1 MDSKEVIEH
10 RMFVDDVT
18 SEATRD
24 CDVFLD
30 RIGELQEGELIWSQP
45 QRLLTGAIRICSEG
59 GELLDL
65 VKKIIFQGKKP
76 SEELRN
82 KVKNELG
89 DVMWYVQQVLITM
102 EWDLEEVL
110 AENTKKLSGRYPE
123 GFSVDKS
130 ENRED

>member
-30 RIGELQEGELIWSQP
+30 RIEELQDGDMVWSQP
-45 QRLLTGAIRICSEG
+45 QRLLTGAIGICSEG

-65 VKKIIFQGKKP
+65 VKKIIFQGKEP
-76 SEELRN
+76 TEELRN

>member
-18 SEATRD
+18 SEASRD
-24 CDVFLD
+24 CDTFLV
-30 RIGELQEGELIWSQP
+30 RIENLQDADELWSQP
-45 QRLLTGAIRICSEG
+45 QRLLTGAIGICSEG
-59 GELLDL
+59 GELLDI
-65 VKKIIFQGKKP
+65 VKKIIFQGKDP
-76 SEELRN
+76 TDELRN
-82 KVKNELG
+82 KIKNELG

-123 GFSVDKS
+123 GFDVDKS
-130 ENRED
+130 ENRSD

>member
-1 MDSKEVIEH
+1 MDSNNVIEH

-18 SEATRD
+18 SEASRD
-24 CDVFLD
+24 CDTFLV
-30 RIGELQEGELIWSQP
+30 RIENLQDADAMWSQP
-45 QRLLTGAIRICSEG
+45 QRLLTGAIGICSEG

-65 VKKIIFQGKKP
+65 VKKLIFQGKEP
-76 SEELRN
+76 TDELRN
-82 KVKNELG
+82 KIKNELG

-123 GFSVDKS
+123 GFDVEKS
-130 ENRED
+130 ENRKD